1 MTTLYETLDIPAH
14 ATSEEIKRA
23 YRKAAMRWHPDRN
36 VGQENVARATF
47 LDKCSRKIDLKFRAI
62 GIEELCDLSING
74 FLGPGDET
82 PPVILRML
90 PDDFDQVQLG
100 TVGRQIEED
109 HAMFEEPAV
118 DRCLIDVVMNR
129 GVVEH
134 HHRHQTGQ
142 SVLRDLIKEPNNSRT
157 FDGGLA
163 GFMLEQVRTEIKCTE
178 D

>member
-1 MTTLYETLDIPAH
+1 MIA
-14 ATSEEIKRA
+14 
-23 YRKAAMRWHPDRN
+23 
-36 VGQENVARATF
+36 
-47 LDKCSRKIDLKFRAI
+47 KCSRKIDLKFGAI
-62 GIEELCDLSING
+62 GIEELCDLGING
-74 FLGPGDET
+74 FLGPGDKT
-82 PPVILRML
+82 PPVILRLL

-134 HHRHQTGQ
+134 HHRHETGL